1 MENKKIADDSFYVST
16 SDVVIEN
23 DTSGI
28 GRFRSR
34 TVSSRHSSTSSRET
48 KVTLVEIPDSTEDT
62 SFSTKRDG
70 EKSKSTHHV
79 DDDTLQ
85 IETLDED
92 VFTQLRNDDVE
103 EGDSTTALIING
115 EDISNQNCALI
126 LKVTWN
132 GNYLRSLKGIL
143 KVSLLICSIIS
154 LSCLSGSGAKN
165 YSILQLPFAERLRLH
180 IFTCV
185 FSILVCVG
193 YIFIECSSIITAF
206 PINWAFIDGSLTMIF
221 GILYLTSS
229 SLLLHTEELYKIHY
243 TYVTDESRVLLN
255 LASVFGFLSSLAS
268 MLLAVVQFC
277 GQGEE
282 SPVEPQFSQHVRNTY
297 GEEDTFLSL
306 KFLPYD
312 L

>member
-1 MENKKIADDSFYVST
+1 MENKKLSDDSFYVST

-28 GRFRSR
+28 GRSRSR
-34 TVSSRHSSTSSRET
+34 TVSSRHSSSSSRET
-48 KVTLVEIPDSTEDT
+48 KVTLIEIPDSTEDT
-62 SFSTKRDG
+62 HFSTKHGG
-70 EKSKSTHHV
+70 EKCKSTHHV
-79 DDDTLQ
+79 VDDTLQ

-92 VFTQLRNDDVE
+92 VFTHLRNDDVD

-115 EDISNQNCALI
+115 EDGSNQNCSLI
-126 LKVTWN
+126 LK
-132 GNYLRSLKGIL
+132 
-143 KVSLLICSIIS
+143 ICSIIS
-154 LSCLSGSGAKN
+154 LSCLTGSGAKN
-165 YSILQLPFAERLRLH
+165 YSILQLPLAERLRLH

-206 PINWAFIDGSLTMIF
+206 PINWPFIDGSLTMVF

-229 SLLLHTEELYKIHY
+229 SLLLQTEELYKIHY

-282 SPVEPQFSQHVRNTY
+282 SPVVPQFSQH
-297 GEEDTFLSL
+297 GEEFGLSQL
-306 KFLPYD
+306 TPTQ
-312 L
+312 